1 MRWNDSLTH
10 TIDWPASVTGVIIK
24 KAVVEG
30 MQMKVGEEIFR
41 IADLSSMWIVV
52 DVAEQDIGQVKVGSV
67 AKISFRAFPGKA
79 LSGKGTFILHELE
92 MSTRSRRC

>member
-1 MRWNDSLTH
+1 M
-10 TIDWPASVTGVIIK
+10 IIK

-67 AKISFRAFPGKA
+67 AKISLREFPDEAISGRA
-79 LSGKGTFILHELE
+79 TFILHELE